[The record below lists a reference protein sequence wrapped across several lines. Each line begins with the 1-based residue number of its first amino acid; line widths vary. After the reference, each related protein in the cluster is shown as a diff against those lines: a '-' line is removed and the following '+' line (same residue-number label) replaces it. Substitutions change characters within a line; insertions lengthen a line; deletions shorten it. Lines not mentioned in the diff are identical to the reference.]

1 MGTIALTHLWI
12 KHTLIDG
19 CIQTLVCL
27 RKTPTTHIY
36 SKASQGKKEWHI
48 FQVVLWLK
56 LNALVLWYSWVCT
69 QWDHVDKIKSG
80 EWQEWE
86 NSTWTCYLSDGCFAN
101 ITRMILQ
108 ELQLLVSDEFVF
120 SIMHEKLTAA
130 ELEYCWNIARHHLP
144 NIYNLLSTSQEARRK
159 KKREKKPGSDSV
171 AFWLSWY
178 ESLIK

>member
-12 KHTLIDG
+12 KAHAHRRMHSDTHVSQKNTHKHT
-19 CIQTLVCL
+19 
-27 RKTPTTHIY
+27 Y
-36 SKASQGKKEWHI
+36 SRASQGKKEWHT

-56 LNALVLWYSWVCT
+56 LNALGLWYSWVCT

-86 NSTWTCYLSDGCFAN
+86 NGTWTCYLSGGDGCFAN

-108 ELQLLVSDEFVF
+108 ELQLLVSDGFVF

-144 NIYNLLSTSQEARRK
+144 DIYNFLSTNQEARK
-159 KKREKKPGSDSV
+159 KEKKREKNLV
-171 AFWLSWY
+171 ATQ
-178 ESLIK
+178 